1 MIFSSQIKVNLED
14 HVDNMVAKIKQK
26 VNMLYDLQE
35 TVTNLWKVNIMQK
48 FIFNVALGKL
58 LAF

>member
-35 TVTNLWKVNIMQK
+35 IVTNLWKVNIMQK